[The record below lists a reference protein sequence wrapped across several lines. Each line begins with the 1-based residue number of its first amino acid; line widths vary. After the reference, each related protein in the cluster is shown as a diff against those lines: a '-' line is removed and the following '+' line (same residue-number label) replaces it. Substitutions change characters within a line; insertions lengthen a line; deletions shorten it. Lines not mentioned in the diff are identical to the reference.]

1 MGLKRNV
8 GLFTALRYNGGA
20 PMWTYV
26 LHRIGG
32 VALFIFFSMYILVL
46 TGVSPVN
53 AIFNNSFFQIVTL
66 FLGLFHA
73 INGLRIAI
81 LDLWPAWLVYLPQAI
96 RVEGVVLV
104 LVYGFVLFAILGGGS
119 GG

>member
-8 GLFTALRYNGGA
+8 GLFTALGYKGGA
-20 PMWTYV
+20 PMWTFV

-46 TGVSPVN
+46 AGVSPVTPV
-53 AIFNNSFFQIVTL
+53 FNNSFFQIVIL

-81 LDLWPAWLVYLPQAI
+81 LDLWPAGLKYLPQAV
-96 RVEGVVLV
+96 RVETVVLV
-104 LVYGFVLFAILGGGS
+104 LTYAFVLFVILGG
-119 GG
+119 